1 MIGYGTGKNIFK
13 LGLFWILNEKHQER
27 EIEMKKKILTYF
39 KFAANGSITLNF
51 PTLDCPYLG
60 CLICRIHPVSHPII
74 YNPDY
79 TYLVCFIIKYLT
91 QFSNSYAVFE
101 FTPFRHGESASSLLN
116 ITSTY
121 KLYWTIWIRMW
132 FFSIKCNNNMGYG
145 IFVTFLCVKDI

>member
-1 MIGYGTGKNIFK
+1 MINFKSGKFK
-13 LGLFWILNEKHQER
+13 WKQKH
-27 EIEMKKKILTYF
+27 KKHTHLSCCF
-39 KFAANGSITLNF
+39 SNITLNF

-60 CLICRIHPVSHPII
+60 CLICRIHPVSYPII

-79 TYLVCFIIKYLT
+79 TYLACFMIKYLT
-91 QFSNSYAVFE
+91 QFSNFYAVFE
-101 FTPFRHGESASSLLN
+101 FTPFCHGESASSLLN